1 MMESSNIV
9 LRLGRPADAQA
20 IALLSRELI
29 EFGLDWSWTPARVL
43 GSIYQRD
50 TVTLVAAA
58 RQQVIGFAI
67 MYFGMEQA
75 HLDLLAVQPSHQ
87 RCGVGRRLLDW
98 LEKSARTAGIA
109 AIFLELRTANIGA
122 HCFYQRLGFSDSAFL
137 PGYYQG
143 REAAIRM
150 VRKLRAAR

>member
-1 MMESSNIV
+1 MMDSSNIV

-29 EFGLDWSWTPARVL
+29 ESGLGWSWTPARVL
-43 GSIYQRD
+43 GRIHHRD
-50 TVTLVAAA
+50 TITLVAAA
-58 RQQVIGFAI
+58 QQQLIGFAI
-67 MYFGMEQA
+67 MYFGLEQA
-75 HLDLLAVQPSHQ
+75 HLDLLAVRPSHQ
-87 RCGVGRRLLDW
+87 RRGVGRRLLDW

-109 AIFLELRTANIGA
+109 MIFLEVRTANIGA

-137 PGYYQG
+137 PGYYSG

-150 VRKLRAAR
+150 VRKLRASR